1 MLSEGDGD
9 AEAEDEDDE
18 LDADDEELEE
28 PLAAASTGLT
38 EATHP
43 ARAMTEPA
51 PTTPRAARRVT
62 S

>member
-1 MLSEGDGD
+1 MLSEAE

-28 PLAAASTGLT
+28 PLAAASTGFT
-38 EATHP
+38 EAAHP

-51 PTTPRAARRVT
+51 PTMPSAARRVT

>member
-1 MLSEGDGD
+1 MLSEGDAD
-9 AEAEDEDDE
+9 AEDEDAE

-28 PLAAASTGLT
+28 PLAAASTGFT
-38 EATHP
+38 EAAHP

-51 PTTPRAARRVT
+51 PTKPKAVRRVT

>member
-1 MLSEGDGD
+1 MLSEGDAD
-9 AEAEDEDDE
+9 ADDEDDE

-28 PLAAASTGLT
+28 PLAAASTGFT
-38 EATHP
+38 EAAHP

-51 PTTPRAARRVT
+51 PTKPKAVRRVT

>member
-1 MLSEGDGD
+1 MR
-9 AEAEDEDDE
+9 DDE

-38 EATHP
+38 EAAHP

-51 PTTPRAARRVT
+51 PTMPSAARRVT

>member
-1 MLSEGDGD
+1 MLSEGDAD
-9 AEAEDEDDE
+9 AEDEDDE

-28 PLAAASTGLT
+28 PLAAASTGFT
-38 EATHP
+38 EAAHP

-51 PTTPRAARRVT
+51 PTKPKAVRRVT

>member
-9 AEAEDEDDE
+9 AEDEDDE

-38 EATHP
+38 ETAHP

-51 PTTPRAARRVT
+51 PTKPKAARRVT

>member
-1 MLSEGDGD
+1 M
-9 AEAEDEDDE
+9 EAADEDDE

-28 PLAAASTGLT
+28 PLAAASTGFT
-38 EATHP
+38 EAAHP

-51 PTTPRAARRVT
+51 PTTPSAARRVT

>member
-1 MLSEGDGD
+1 MLSEGGAD
-9 AEAEDEDDE
+9 AEDEDDE

-28 PLAAASTGLT
+28 PLAAASTGFT
-38 EATHP
+38 EGAHP

-51 PTTPRAARRVT
+51 PTKPKAARRVT

>member
-1 MLSEGDGD
+1 MLSEGGAD
-9 AEAEDEDDE
+9 AEDEDDE

-28 PLAAASTGLT
+28 PLAAASTGFT
-38 EATHP
+38 EAAHP

-51 PTTPRAARRVT
+51 PTPPSAARRVT

>member
-1 MLSEGDGD
+1 MLSEGDAD
-9 AEAEDEDDE
+9 AEDEDDE

-28 PLAAASTGLT
+28 PLAAASTGFT
-38 EATHP
+38 EAAHP

-51 PTTPRAARRVT
+51 PTMPSAARRVA

>member
-1 MLSEGDGD
+1 MLSEGDAD
-9 AEAEDEDDE
+9 AEDEDDE
-18 LDADDEELEE
+18 LDPDDEELEE

-38 EATHP
+38 EGAHP

-51 PTTPRAARRVT
+51 PTKPKAARRVT

>member
-1 MLSEGDGD
+1 MLSEGDAD
-9 AEAEDEDDE
+9 AEDEDDE

-28 PLAAASTGLT
+28 PLAAASTGFT

-43 ARAMTEPA
+43 PRAMTEPA
-51 PTTPRAARRVT
+51 PTKPKAARRVT

>member
-1 MLSEGDGD
+1 M
-9 AEAEDEDDE
+9 EAEDEDDE

-38 EATHP
+38 EAAHP

-51 PTTPRAARRVT
+51 PTMPSAARRVT

>member
-1 MLSEGDGD
+1 MLSEGGAD
-9 AEAEDEDDE
+9 AEDEDDE

-28 PLAAASTGLT
+28 PLAAASTGFT
-38 EATHP
+38 EAAHP

-51 PTTPRAARRVT
+51 PTMPSAARRVT

>member
-1 MLSEGDGD
+1 MLSEGDAD
-9 AEAEDEDDE
+9 AEDEDDE

-38 EATHP
+38 EAAHP

-51 PTTPRAARRVT
+51 PTKPKAARRVT